1 MHMKRNI
8 WIALGLL
15 MTINSHALVVS
26 VEGQGDIPEEGM
38 ELTLTEAE
46 EDILS
51 GEMVM
56 KLNGSLRCNGP
67 LTVRI
72 SRSAEG
78 ITDEFC
84 CANQC
89 TGGNEE
95 RTEILNFNPGG
106 MASWFIH
113 YNPTSDSDETIVYTF
128 TEGQESRTLTVHY
141 KYPAEGIRNT
151 DPCADG
157 VRKILKDGVVYIIKN
172 NKTYTIL

>member
-1 MHMKRNI
+1 MRMKRNI

-51 GEMVM
+51 GKMMM
-56 KLNGSLRCNGP
+56 KLNGTLLCNGP

-95 RTEILNFNPGG
+95 RTEILNFNPEGI
-106 MASWFIH
+106 ASWFIH
-113 YNPTSDSDETIVYTF
+113 YTPASDSNETIVYTF
-128 TEGQESRTLTVHY
+128 QEGQESLSLTVHY
-141 KYPAEGIRNT
+141 KYSVEGIQNT
-151 DPCADG
+151 DHYVGG
-157 VRKILKDGVVYIIKN
+157 VQKVLQNGIIYIIKD
-172 NKTYTIL
+172 NKKYTIL

>member
-26 VEGQGDIPEEGM
+26 VDGGDIPEEGM
-38 ELTLTEAE
+38 ELTITEAE

-56 KLNGSLRCNGP
+56 KLNGTLLCNGP
-67 LTVRI
+67 LTVTI
-72 SRSAEG
+72 SRSSEG
-78 ITDEFC
+78 IIDEFC

-95 RTEILNFNPGG
+95 LTESLHFNPGG

-113 YNPTSDSDETIVYTF
+113 YNPAADSKETIVSTLQ
-128 TEGQESRTLTVHY
+128 EGQELRSLTVHSQY
-141 KYPAEGIRNT
+141 STEGIQHT
-151 DPCADG
+151 DNCVDG
-157 VRKILKDGVVYIIKN
+157 VQKVLQDGIIYIIKN

>member
-15 MTINSHALVVS
+15 MTMNSHALVVS

-38 ELTLTEAE
+38 ELTITEAE

-67 LTVRI
+67 LTVSI

-128 TEGQESRTLTVHY
+128 TEGQEYRSLTVHY
-141 KYPAEGIRNT
+141 KYSSQGIENIQG
-151 DPCADG
+151 DNVPCTKVLQDG
-157 VRKILKDGVVYIIKN
+157 IIYIIKD
-172 NKTYTIL
+172 NKKYTIL